1 MLPYI
6 LLAEDD
12 PDDRSSFVAD
22 FEKQIVFA
30 AVETVSDG
38 QQLLDFLTGC
48 RWDRL
53 PSMILIDYKIPCLT
67 APEILQKLA
76 ADARYAQIPKYVW
89 SAALIS
95 EEIDRCKQLGASVYF
110 QKPSDPREM
119 EEIVHQIG
127 QWLNDE
133 LNGHDPCN

>member
-12 PDDRSSFVAD
+12 PDDRRTFVAD

-38 QQLLDFLTGC
+38 QQLLDFLSGC

-67 APEILQKLA
+67 APEILRQLST
-76 ADARYAQIPKYVW
+76 DDRYSQIPKYVW
-89 SAALIS
+89 SAALMS
-95 EEIDRCKQLGASVYF
+95 EEIDQCRQLGASFYF
-110 QKPSDPREM
+110 QKPSDSREM
-119 EEIVHQIG
+119 EDI
-127 QWLNDE
+127 
-133 LNGHDPCN
+133 